1 MKKSRKDPVREDRI
15 HNEAIVDAGT
25 TLDEATFARLAT
37 TPSDLQSLRR
47 TSAFA
52 AASTLALAAD
62 RPGALRQAVKILT
75 SSPNDREAHAAVARA
90 AATVGGPAGAEALA
104 ALSVDAAER
113 DEPRALAIAEARIAA
128 GRLDSAGEALR
139 ALGGGRFAGDV
150 RRAATRLDRTAAGL
164 PPDYGR

>member
-1 MKKSRKDPVREDRI
+1 
-15 HNEAIVDAGT
+15 
-25 TLDEATFARLAT
+25 
-37 TPSDLQSLRR
+37 
-47 TSAFA
+47 
-52 AASTLALAAD
+52 STLALAAD

-90 AATVGGPAGAEALA
+90 AAGVGGAAGAEALA

-113 DEPRALAIAEARIAA
+113 DDSRALAIAEARIAA

-150 RRAATRLDRTAAGL
+150 RRAAAGLEGASVAGL
-164 PPDYGR
+164 PPGFLAGPFDGEAAEARTGIRA